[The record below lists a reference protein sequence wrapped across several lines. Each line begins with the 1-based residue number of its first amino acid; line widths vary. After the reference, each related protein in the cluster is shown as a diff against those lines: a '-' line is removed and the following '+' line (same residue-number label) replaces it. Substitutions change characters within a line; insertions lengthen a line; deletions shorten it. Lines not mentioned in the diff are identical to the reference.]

1 MRIIWRIGA
10 LLNTTAMF
18 AIWAA
23 ESAMGD
29 EVLAIDVPG
38 QNMAAALEELSV
50 ETGQSIAANKAF
62 LRGIESTAVRG
73 TMSVQEALRTMLT
86 DTKLAAEKMP
96 DGGFVVALSLDRN
109 VVSQDA
115 DDEPFDLGTL
125 LLRGDRSLLSEFD
138 SSASVS
144 VTTSEDLQRTPS
156 VRTIEDVLNRTP
168 NISED
173 PGNLNGVSIRGVD
186 SAGPTGGAGAFSGGF
201 RPRASVVV
209 DGRTLSQFEAT
220 ASVTSLYDI
229 DQVEVFRGPQTASQG
244 VNAIAGSTYIF
255 TRDPTFFSES
265 GVQLELGER
274 NAVGIAG
281 FVSGP
286 IFEDQLAFRLTG
298 EFSEEDFFLNFGTD
312 VFPDANSLIN
322 RTLRGKLLWEPRSVQ
337 GFSALITLSYTDDS
351 QPRNIIAIPPY
362 EDLIAR
368 DANDPGLFEQESL
381 GTILELNYD
390 FASALSL
397 SSVTTFSDYDIRLAS
412 EGAGTPDL
420 SIGTFDGKE
429 WSNETILR
437 FGERTDQLSGLVGFR
452 YSDSSQTDNVAIFAP
467 AFPAQTLADDK
478 TSLGIFGELTYRVT
492 EKLNLTGGLRYQE
505 DSQERQGAFI
515 FVPVDYNET
524 FAELLPKFEVAYDAS
539 ETTRYGLSVSKG
551 FNPGGFTVD
560 LARGQLDTY
569 DEETVW
575 NYELFYRASAL
586 DGRLNLGA
594 NLFFS
599 DWSGFQRRTVTGFDP
614 GTGLP
619 LASFENVDAES
630 YGLEIDF
637 DYQVSNQLS
646 VYGGLGLLETS
657 FSEVVSPG
665 VTEDFEFAQAPN
677 YSGSIGLDYRPI
689 DNLTISGQMRFTDS
703 YFSDDANSAVDK
715 ISSFMI
721 ADLSARYEFENGAT
735 VYGFITNV
743 FDEGTATTQFTSALG
758 TFGTV
763 IEPRTFGFGL
773 EMIF

>member
-1 MRIIWRIGA
+1 MKKTGRVGA
-10 LLNTTAMF
+10 LLAATAII

-23 ESAMGD
+23 DNARAD
-29 EVLAIDVPG
+29 ALHAIDVPR
-38 QNMAAALEELSV
+38 QDMAAALEELSV
-50 ETGQSIAANKAF
+50 ETGQSIAANKSF
-62 LRGIESTAVRG
+62 LSGIESTSVQGA
-73 TMSVQEALRTMLT
+73 MSVEEALRRMLA
-86 DTKLAAEKMP
+86 DTTLVAEKMS
-96 DGGFVVALSLDRN
+96 DGSHVVAPSLTQG
-109 VVSQDA
+109 VVSQNA
-115 DDEPFDLGTL
+115 IDEPFDLGTL
-125 LLRGDRSLLSEFD
+125 VLRGDRSLQSEFE

-144 VTTSEDLQRTPS
+144 VTTSEDLERTPS
-156 VRTIEDVLNRTP
+156 VRSIEDVLNRTP

-255 TRDPTFFSES
+255 TKDPTFFNES
-265 GVQLELGER
+265 GFRLELGDR
-274 NAVGIAG
+274 SAIGIAG

-286 IFEDQLAFRLTG
+286 IIEDQLAFRLTG

-322 RTLRGKLLWEPRSVQ
+322 RTLRGKLLWEPEAIQ
-337 GFSALITLSYTDDS
+337 GFNALLTLSYSDDS
-351 QPRNIIAIPPY
+351 QPRNVIAIPSY

-368 DANDPGLFEQESL
+368 DANDPGLFEQESF

-390 FASALSL
+390 FASSLSL

-420 SIGTFDGKE
+420 SIGTFDGEE

-437 FGERTDQLSGLVGFR
+437 LGNRTDQISGLVGFR
-452 YSDSSQTDNVAIFAP
+452 YSESDQTDRVAIFAP
-467 AFPAQTLADDK
+467 LFPAQTLQDDK
-478 TSLGIFGELTYRVT
+478 TSLGIFGELTYRAT
-492 EKLNLTGGLRYQE
+492 EKLSLTGGLRYQE
-505 DSQERQGAFI
+505 DSQDRQGAFI
-515 FVPVDYNET
+515 FVPVSYNET
-524 FAELLPKFEVAYDAS
+524 FSELLPKFEIAYDAN
-539 ETTRYGLSVSKG
+539 ETARYGFSASKG

-575 NYELFYRASAL
+575 NYELFYRTSAL
-586 DGRLNLGA
+586 DGRLNVAA
-594 NLFFS
+594 NLFYS

-630 YGLEIDF
+630 YGLEVEF
-637 DYQVSNQLS
+637 DYAVYNQFS

-657 FSEVVSPG
+657 FSEAVAPG
-665 VTEDFEFAQAPN
+665 VTETFEFAQAPN
-677 YSGSIGLDYRPI
+677 FSGSIGLDYRPI
-689 DNLTISGQMRFTDS
+689 DNLILSGQVRFTDN
-703 YFSDDANSAVDK
+703 YFSDDANSAVDR
-715 ISSFMI
+715 ISSFAI
-721 ADLSARYEFENGAT
+721 ADLSARYEFVNGAT
-735 VYGFITNV
+735 AYAFVTNV
-743 FDEGTATTQFTSALG
+743 FDESTATTQFSSALG

-763 IEPRTFGFGL
+763 VEPRTFGFGL
-773 EMIF
+773 EMTF